1 MIPYSGISNTNIW
14 LNWQL
19 RISIVY
25 DIAKRGLEF
34 EVFIIRFV
42 TWCIA
47 GESSWAVPAC
57 GSPTELVCELLSQS
71 L

>member
-42 TWCIA
+42 T
-47 GESSWAVPAC
+47 
-57 GSPTELVCELLSQS
+57 
-71 L
+71 

>member
-47 GESSWAVPAC
+47 GESSWAGAGVWVTDGAC
-57 GSPTELVCELLSQS
+57 L
-71 L
+71 